1 MLHLLFEA
9 LTESLTQESFLR
21 EFSKKY
27 HYEEPQLPTL
37 AAVAVSMQKAILS
50 DVRDGKAGWNCGAFP
65 LNGRETVAECLP
77 VCITLGPGIDA
88 LQESY
93 LQQGLLSEAYMVET
107 LASELLLQAYPRW
120 NDWVAERGAAQIEAQ
135 EAQGAL
141 HVRRYHFLGS
151 EGECPIESLPE
162 LLKELKVPV
171 TCTSAYCMLPKKS
184 VAFYAE
190 LTQEQDV
197 HCEGICVGC
206 GSRSCP
212 NRMEK
217 RTAGHVTDMTD
228 RPLTYGYLQI
238 FGHR

>member
-1 MLHLLFEA
+1 MLHPLFEA
-9 LTESLTQESFLR
+9 LTESLTEELFLR

-37 AAVAVSMQKAILS
+37 AAVAVSMQKAVLS
-50 DVRDGKAGWNCGAFP
+50 DVKEGKAGWSCGVLSLDGSEAVD
-65 LNGRETVAECLP
+65 RYLP
-77 VCITLGPGIDA
+77 VCITLGSGIDA

-93 LQQGLLSEAYMVET
+93 LQQGLLLEAYMVET

-120 NDWVAERGAAQIEAQ
+120 NDWVAEQGAAQIEAQ
-135 EAQGAL
+135 EAQRAL

-162 LLKELKVPV
+162 LLKELKVSV

-190 LTQEQDV
+190 LTEEQDV

-212 NRMEK
+212 NRMD
-217 RTAGHVTDMTD
+217 RDATGHVTDMTD
-228 RPLTYGYLQI
+228 RRKYDSFIYG
-238 FGHR
+238 